1 MRKDTRRREF
11 LKTAGYAL
19 TTSILAGN
27 SKGANDRITVAF
39 IGTGRMGMK
48 SLECAMKQPGVE
60 VVAVCD
66 VYQPRLEEAA
76 AFVQKNGQRA
86 RQVKDFREILA
97 DRSVDAVCISTPDH
111 WHAYMTVEACKAGKD
126 VYVEKPLCTFLE
138 EGKKMVAAALRYNR
152 VVQAGTM
159 QRSGAHFRK
168 ACEIVRNGQL
178 GKITFCRTF
187 NFHDENAE
195 GMGNPPDCDPPPEL
209 DWDLWLGPAPKRPF
223 NPNRFGKDPTGWSA
237 FRRFWDYAGGYTTD
251 VGVHV
256 LDIVHMAFSEPMPA
270 SVVALGGRY
279 WVTDNTETPDT
290 MEVAFEYPGFIAAY
304 EYRLANSQPLL
315 GRSYGTIFHGTK
327 GTLFVD
333 RSLYQVLPENDS
345 GVHPIEEKAPPS
357 DSFYVAHWANFLEC
371 VRTRQKPNS
380 DIETCYRSTTACL
393 LANIALRSRSR
404 VDWDDRNQTIVQEAA
419 RKYLSREYR
428 EPWKLEV

>member
-1 MRKDTRRREF
+1 MENDPIRRNF
-11 LKTAGYAL
+11 LKTATGAL
-19 TTSILAGN
+19 ASSIVAR
-27 SKGANDRITVAF
+27 SIRGANDRIAVAF

-48 SLECAMKQPGVE
+48 SIECALKQPNVD

-76 AFVQKNGQRA
+76 AFVQKAGQRA
-86 RQVKDFREILA
+86 RQVKDFRDILV

-138 EGKKMVAAALRYNR
+138 EGKKMVEAAHKYNR

-159 QRSGAHFRK
+159 QRSGAHFQK
-168 ACEIVRNGQL
+168 ACDIVRSGRL

-187 NFHDENAE
+187 NYHDEKPE
-195 GMGNPPDCDPPPEL
+195 GMGNAPDCEPPPGL

-223 NPNRFGKDPTGWSA
+223 NPSRFGKDPTGWSA
-237 FRRFWDYAGGYTTD
+237 FRRFWDYGGGYMTD

-256 LDIVHMAFSEPMPA
+256 LDIVHMAFGELMPV

-290 MEVAFEYPGFIAAY
+290 MQVAYEYPGFAAGY
-304 EYRLANSQPLL
+304 EYRLANSQPLH
-315 GRSYGTIFHGTK
+315 GRYYGTVFHGSK
-327 GTLFVD
+327 ATLVID
-333 RSLYQVLPENDS
+333 RSLYQVLPEDGS
-345 GVHPIEEKAPPS
+345 GVAPAEERAS
-357 DSFYVAHWANFLEC
+357 NESYTAHWANFLEC
-371 VRTRQKPNS
+371 MRTRRRPIS
-380 DIETCYRSTTACL
+380 DIETCYRSTAACL
-393 LANIALRSRSR
+393 LGNVSLRSRLR
-404 VDWDDRNQTIVQEAA
+404 LEWDDRNQTVLQQGA
-419 RKYLSREYR
+419 RKYLAREYR
-428 EPWKLEV
+428 APWKLVV